1 MAERRVPAIV
11 SETKGKSSP
20 ILRYIP
26 DSVGGEEARKRRVER
41 RGGKEREREIRWR
54 VTRRSY
60 PRRTVEFAGGS
71 STKLSLIP
79 G

>member
-26 DSVGGEEARKRRVER
+26 DSVGGEEARKREEER
-41 RGGKEREREIRWR
+41 ERKREREIRWR